1 MVGEQTANGAIGRS
15 AMVNDWSAIA
25 LSAQNYNQAARDKIK
40 SYLLTNPPAGD
51 AVTDSLR
58 RAMALMALDLNPYDV
73 AGVNYIQPIING
85 FAVGYLG
92 KKEFINEEVF
102 ALLVLRQ
109 AGFGRGEK
117 IITEL
122 IAQIM
127 AAQQDNGSWAD
138 SADMTAAA
146 IQALLT
152 VRNLGNVETALERA
166 EGYLRRQ
173 QTDYGGF
180 NNSEFST
187 AWAIQA
193 ISALNKSEADWYKNS
208 LTPGEFLGAKQD
220 QEDGGMSPLL
230 PLDMRLWS
238 TATVIPAALNKSW
251 LEILGEFPK
260 GEILERP
267 TTQVNQESNVA
278 TTTKIEAIEVIPEV
292 TPAPTAATEANEPNV
307 EAENNQAAEESIIST
322 APIEVVTPISA
333 PANESVINEST
344 STNTGIES
352 ENDNEATITTAPTLP
367 AENPIQK
374 TARNVFRAATALA
387 TTLGAYLA
395 WRLLQTMV

>member
-1 MVGEQTANGAIGRS
+1 
-15 AMVNDWSAIA
+15 
-25 LSAQNYNQAARDKIK
+25 
-40 SYLLTNPPAGD
+40 
-51 AVTDSLR
+51 
-58 RAMALMALDLNPYDV
+58 
-73 AGVNYIQPIING
+73 
-85 FAVGYLG
+85 
-92 KKEFINEEVF
+92 
-102 ALLVLRQ
+102 
-109 AGFGRGEK
+109 
-117 IITEL
+117 
-122 IAQIM
+122 
-127 AAQQDNGSWAD
+127 
-138 SADMTAAA
+138 
-146 IQALLT
+146 
-152 VRNLGNVETALERA
+152 
-166 EGYLRRQ
+166 
-173 QTDYGGF
+173 
-180 NNSEFST
+180 
-187 AWAIQA
+187 
-193 ISALNKSEADWYKNS
+193 
-208 LTPGEFLGAKQD
+208 
-220 QEDGGMSPLL
+220 MSPLL

-367 AENPIQK
+367 AENPK
-374 TARNVFRAATALA
+374 TRAQCLPRRDRARHHLRRLSGLA
-387 TTLGAYLA
+387 VVADDGLIHLTTLPLNH
-395 WRLLQTMV
+395 LIT